1 MVNKALKVLS
11 GTVTDGINEMAV
23 VGFSFFTSTVAST
36 HGLIMNVSVP
46 VSLFALS
53 KGIDDSILITLRH
66 VD

>member
-23 VGFSFFTSTVAST
+23 VGFPFFTSTVAST
-36 HGLIMNVSVP
+36 HGLNVSVP

-53 KGIDDSILITLRH
+53 NGIDDSILITLRH